1 MNAHEIFSQPFT
13 QVTLPILIG
22 FFIATV
28 SQNRRMDD
36 LKTDFSGLR
45 TEFSAL
51 RTSIETRFDLVLG
64 KLSDLDTRLSV
75 LEDRTSR

>member
-28 SQNRRMDD
+28 SQNRRTDD
-36 LKTDFSGLR
+36 LKTDFS
-45 TEFSAL
+45 AL
-51 RTSIETRFDLVLG
+51 RTSMETRFDLVLG

-75 LEDRTSR
+75 LDRASR

>member
-36 LKTDFSGLR
+36 LKNDLI
-45 TEFSAL
+45 AL
-51 RTSIETRFDLVLG
+51 RASMESRFASMETRFDMVMG
-64 KLSDLDTRLSV
+64 KLSDVDTRLSV
-75 LEDRTSR
+75 LEDRVKR